1 MKQYQLI
8 DVALK
13 AVGVILLVKGISLI
27 VTVPFSYEAA
37 ANSVSA
43 SPILHVSSSLLYAL
57 IHVVVGAVLIFRTEL
72 LIARLSKTADRNS
85 ENSVAVT
92 YPQAIQLLGLFFVVS
107 GSVEFIG
114 NAEWIFGAESTLVV
128 GASLWYPP
136 IVELAFGLIMF
147 TQSNKLAALFQGND
161 ENA

>member
-43 SPILHVSSSLLYAL
+43 SPVLHVISSLLYAL
-57 IHVVVGAVLIFRTEL
+57 IHAVVGAVL
-72 LIARLSKTADRNS
+72 SQ
-85 ENSVAVT
+85 SVAV
-92 YPQAIQLLGLFFVVS
+92 LLMMWL
-107 GSVEFIG
+107 
-114 NAEWIFGAESTLVV
+114 L
-128 GASLWYPP
+128 
-136 IVELAFGLIMF
+136 LA
-147 TQSNKLAALFQGND
+147 
-161 ENA
+161 